1 MKLKKIILTGGDGF
15 VGKILYSKLI
25 ENGYSVKNIDKN
37 NGYNIN
43 DWNKLKKIE
52 EFDLLIHLAA
62 KSYVPDSYSA
72 PYKFYNVNVLG
83 TLNMLELCRK
93 NNASMIFTS
102 SYVYGIPKYLPIDE
116 KHPLEALNPYSH
128 TKILGEDLCKS
139 YNNNFGV
146 PVTIIRPS
154 NIYGYGQ
161 NKNFLMPTIMGQL
174 HNKTLKL
181 KDKNPKRDYI
191 YIKDIINAY
200 IKCLNMNDHKFRIF
214 NIGSG
219 KSYSVETIANM
230 IITESKKDI
239 SIEFE
244 ESDRKN
250 EVMDL
255 MYDIKKANKI
265 LKWKPK
271 YSLQNGIKEMV
282 TQNKT
287 YTRGL

>member
-1 MKLKKIILTGGDGF
+1 M
-15 VGKILYSKLI
+15 
-25 ENGYSVKNIDKN
+25 
-37 NGYNIN
+37 
-43 DWNKLKKIE
+43 
-52 EFDLLIHLAA
+52 
-62 KSYVPDSYSA
+62 PDSYNV
-72 PYKFYNVNVLG
+72 PYDFYNTNFTG
-83 TLNMLELCRK
+83 TLNMLELCRL
-93 NNASMIFTS
+93 NNASMVFTS
-102 SYVYGIPKYLPIDE
+102 SYVYGLPKYLPIDE
-116 KHPLEALNPYSH
+116 LHPLKSLNPYSH

-139 YNNNFGV
+139 YYENFGV
-146 PVTIIRPS
+146 PITILRPS

-161 NKNFLMPTIMGQL
+161 NKNFLIPTIMSQL
-174 HNKTLKL
+174 HKKTIKL

-200 IKCLNMNDHKFRIF
+200 IKCLNMSGHKFSIF

-239 SIEFE
+239 SVEFE
-244 ESDRKN
+244 ESDRIN

-271 YSLQNGIKEMV
+271 YSLRNGIKEMIK
-282 TQNKT
+282 QNKT
-287 YTRGL
+287 YSRGL

>member
-1 MKLKKIILTGGDGF
+1 MALKKIILTGGDGF

-25 ENGYSVKNIDKN
+25 EYGYSVKNIDRK
-37 NGYNIN
+37 NGYNIS
-43 DWNKLKKIE
+43 DWNNLKKIE

-62 KSYVPDSYSA
+62 KSYVPDSYSS
-72 PYKFYNVNVLG
+72 PYEFYNVNVLG

-161 NKNFLMPTIMGQL
+161 NKNFLMPTIMRQL
-174 HNKTLKL
+174 HNNTMKL

-214 NIGSG
+214 NIGGG

-271 YSLQNGIKEMV
+271 YSLRNGVKEMI
-282 TQNKT
+282 TQNKM

>member
-1 MKLKKIILTGGDGF
+1 MALGKIILTGGDGF
-15 VGKILYSKLI
+15 VGRILYIKLI
-25 ENGYSVKNIDKN
+25 EDGYSVKNIDRK

-43 DWNKLKKIE
+43 DWSSLKKIE
-52 EFDLLIHLAA
+52 DFDMLIHLAA
-62 KSYVPDSYSA
+62 KSYVPDSYHS
-72 PYKFYNVNVLG
+72 PHEFYNVNVLG

-139 YNNNFGV
+139 YYNNFGV

-161 NKNFLMPTIMGQL
+161 NKNFLIPTIISQL
-174 HNKTLKL
+174 QNKTIKL

-191 YIKDIINAY
+191 YIKDFINVY
-200 IKCLNMNDHKFRIF
+200 IKCLRMDDRKLRVF
-214 NIGSG
+214 NIGGG

-230 IITESKKDI
+230 IISESKKNI
-239 SIEFE
+239 SVEFE
-244 ESDRKN
+244 ETDRKN

-255 MYDIKKANKI
+255 MYDIKKAYKI

-271 YSLQNGIKEMV
+271 YSLRNGIKEMI